1 MQRCRR
7 EICYLTAKA
16 QCIVRGVHLPGVQ
29 NRLPDLLSR
38 WSLSAQVQDKFYE
51 LTAHRDM
58 VQVEVNEQM
67 FEFSHDW

>member
-1 MQRCRR
+1 MF
-7 EICYLTAKA
+7 A
-16 QCIVRGVHLPGVQ
+16 G
-29 NRLPDLLSR
+29 
-38 WSLSAQVQDKFYE
+38 KFYE